1 LNSGPS
7 SIEGFDGSVLAEL
20 CVTKLATNVY
30 ISDYMANIISVRNRS
45 VNLKNFI
52 HHIIKNCSCKSDVDT
67 NCIVKELIQQNLS
80 ISIIHKISLQSYET
94 TMEKYK

>member
-1 LNSGPS
+1 MLALDLLNSGPS

-30 ISDYMANIISVRNRS
+30 RSDYMANIISVRNRS

-52 HHIIKNCSCKSDVDT
+52 HRIIKNCSCKSDVAFTCRNQDLGR
-67 NCIVKELIQQNLS
+67 LIPIACS
-80 ISIIHKISLQSYET
+80 KH
-94 TMEKYK
+94 